1 MSKKILL
8 IEDNKKHQ
16 RLIRSIFRGRD
27 YDFEFADNGN
37 EVIKVEE
44 KMKRGHQYDLIM
56 VDIYVPDFD
65 AVDFIDRYKKE
76 YDGRILVVS
85 ALADLDKYN
94 NLLPDSQRIKK
105 PFDTNELEK
114 IVTEILG

>member
-8 IEDNKKHQ
+8 IEDIKKHQ
-16 RLIRSIFRGRD
+16 RLIKTILKGRE

-44 KMKRGHQYDLIM
+44 KMKHGYQYDLIM

-65 AVDFIDRYKKE
+65 AVDFIEKHKSE
-76 YDGRILVVS
+76 YGSKILVVS
-85 ALADLDKYN
+85 ALADLEKYSS
-94 NLLPDSQRIKK
+94 LLPDGQRIKK
-105 PFDTNELEK
+105 PFDTNELERK
-114 IVTEILG
+114 VTDILG